1 MLNLQSYQPRIDHIS
16 VPEKPQTASTRVQ
29 KSTLADL
36 VTRFIARVNHGQV
49 AGLMLMH
56 VDLRDRIATS
66 FGREYTRQFC
76 RAYVEKLRRYLPEGT
91 IVIRLTGR
99 RIAIAIARDTV
110 SEITDTALSI
120 VDRVEPRIQLGEDK
134 FTVDISMGLA
144 MYPTHADD
152 GETLVR
158 RTELTL
164 QRAVDAGLP
173 LEIYETGA
181 SGFQRALWKF
191 ETELKEA
198 IRDDQLEVHYQPQY
212 SLAERRVIGAE
223 ALVRW
228 RNQSGDLIPAAEFV
242 PAAER
247 SGAITPLTWLVFEQ
261 VAKAAARLEIASR
274 PFSVSINVPAQ
285 VLTEPEF
292 FERLSVVRAELMRHQ
307 LSLVVELTED
317 SLMQTDRAS
326 LDVLGKIRSSG
337 VGLSID
343 DFGKGYSSLN
353 YLRQIPAT
361 ELKID
366 REFVRAVAIDEKDKH
381 IVKTAIELAKA
392 FEMHSTA
399 EGVDSLE
406 VLDVLADMNCDVMQG
421 YFIGRPM
428 ALEALDR
435 WFRGNTISRLE
446 RSIASRH
453 KRREGTNM
461 GHLAAKR

>member
-1 MLNLQSYQPRIDHIS
+1 MSNIS
-16 VPEKPQTASTRVQ
+16 VPEKPQTPSQRVRG
-29 KSTLADL
+29 STLAEL
-36 VTRFIARVNHGQV
+36 MNRFVSRVSPGQV
-49 AGLMLMH
+49 AGLMLIH
-56 VDLRDRIATS
+56 VDLHDRIATS

-76 RAYVEKLRRYLPEGT
+76 KGYVEKLRRYLPEGT

-99 RIAIAIARDTV
+99 RIAIAICRDSV
-110 SEITDTALSI
+110 SEVTDTAMSV
-120 VDRVEPRIQLGEDK
+120 VDRVEPRIQLGDDK

-152 GETLVR
+152 GESLVR

-164 QRAVDAGLP
+164 QHAVDSGLT

-181 SGFQRALWKF
+181 SGFQKALWKF

-198 IRDDQLEVHYQPQY
+198 IRDGQLEVYYQPKY
-212 SLAERRVIGAE
+212 SLAERRVTGAE

-228 RNQSGDLIPAAEFV
+228 RNQAGDLIPAAEFV

-247 SGAITPLTWLVFEQ
+247 SGAITPLTWLVFDQ
-261 VAKAAARLEIASR
+261 VAKAASQLEVAPR
-274 PFSVSINVPAQ
+274 PFSISINVPAQ
-285 VLTEPEF
+285 VLVEREF
-292 FERLSVVRAELMRHQ
+292 FERLAATRVELMRHQ
-307 LSLVVELTED
+307 LSLIVELTED

-326 LDVLGKIRSSG
+326 LDVLGRIRSSG

-353 YLRQIPAT
+353 YLRQIPAN
-361 ELKID
+361 ELKVD
-366 REFVRAVAIDEKDKH
+366 REFVRAVAVDEKDKH
-381 IVKTAIELAKA
+381 IVKTAIELATA
-392 FEMHSTA
+392 FQMQSTA

-406 VLDVLADMNCDVMQG
+406 VLDMLAEMNCDVVQG
-421 YFIGRPM
+421 FFIGRPM
-428 ALEALDR
+428 PVEALDR

-453 KRREGTNM
+453 NRREGHNM